1 MKLIR
6 LATENDGVF
15 NSAFQNDMIIA
26 PNSQMALLNL
36 TFQTNIGVFAII
48 PDGSTI
54 LFKSDTTDPDTS
66 QTITIPNRSYNVSEI
81 ETFYKD
87 IQHALNSSL
96 KNVNARGA
104 TATGY
109 NSVCSAFR
117 IGTTDDGIKTVEYR
131 YAPFINPVRDFS
143 GLLYQHMIW
152 NTALVEVTFSGGLDT
167 RETTYNADSLLPA
180 SLDTEYK
187 VLPLNGRRLND
198 GSACFSARV
207 ADYLDNGSGLQDNG
221 FGIGVSRRNLGVD
234 FKEYDSIL
242 IGDRDFE
249 IRFNRETE
257 TYKHIINGAT
267 ENDSGILPLNTT
279 GIDQA
284 DNDLIFMEVSGNQL
298 QMGVYQDD
306 GTPDGVRAVF
316 HTYDVLAGE
325 EFYPYLYIRGAKLNI
340 KVEALNFSLD
350 PWLPSLGGDER
361 GNDNWALTGQDDT
374 GLANGYEEIIDTSAF
389 SNSVTKIDSND
400 ERFGSGS
407 SAKYNLIMNSSIW
420 RTLGFNQFQNDSN
433 AGFINEN
440 INSTTRPQPFWSIQ
454 QARVLPTNY
463 TSDNFIVESTSLPLD
478 SFDASKVNYTENMV
492 YNNPAND
499 KMGRRKNILMT
510 IPVNDNTNGIV
521 EFDSNTPIF
530 IDIGNANEIN
540 AKNLNF
546 RVLRKDFSTII
557 QGDQSAIMTIL
568 IKKPNE

>member
-26 PNSQMALLNL
+26 PHSQMALLNL
-36 TFQTNIGVFAII
+36 TFQTDIGVFAII

-54 LFKSDTTDPDTS
+54 LFKSDTTDADTS

-117 IGTTDDGIKTVEYR
+117 IGTTDEGIKTVEYR
-131 YAPFINPVRDFS
+131 YAPFINPVRSFT

-152 NTALVEVTFSGGLDT
+152 NTALVEVTFTGGIDT
-167 RETTYNADSLLPA
+167 RETTYNADPLLPA
-180 SLDTEYK
+180 TVDTEYK

-207 ADYLDNGSGLQDNG
+207 AAYLTNSSGLQDNG
-221 FGIGVSRRNLGVD
+221 FAIGVSRRNLGVD

-267 ENDSGILPLNTT
+267 ENDSGILPLYTT
-279 GIDQA
+279 GVGQV

-306 GTPDGVRAVF
+306 GTPDGIRNVF
-316 HTYDVLAGE
+316 HTHTVVAGE
-325 EFYPYLYIRGAKLNI
+325 EFYPYLYIRGASTNI

-361 GNDNWALTGQDDT
+361 GNDDWSLSGQDDT
-374 GLANGYEEIIDTSAF
+374 GLANGYEEIIDTGAF
-389 SNSVTKIDSND
+389 SNSITKVDSDD
-400 ERFGSGS
+400 ERFGTGS
-407 SAKYNLIMNSSIW
+407 SAKYNLIMNSAVW
-420 RTLGFNQFQNDSN
+420 RSLGFSQFQNDNN
-433 AGFINEN
+433 AGFINVN
-440 INSTTRPQPFWSIQ
+440 INITTRPRPFWSVQ
-454 QARVLPTNY
+454 QARILPSSY
-463 TSDNFIVESTSLPLD
+463 TSDNFLVESTSLGLD

-510 IPVNDNTNGIV
+510 IPVNDNTNGLV

-530 IDIGNANEIN
+530 IDIGNANELN

-546 RVLRKDFSTII
+546 RILRKDFSPII
-557 QGDQSAIMTIL
+557 QGDQTAIMTIL

>member
-167 RETTYNADSLLPA
+167 RETTYNADPLLPS
-180 SLDTEYK
+180 SLETEYK

-207 ADYLDNGSGLQDNG
+207 ADYVDNGTGLQDNG
-221 FGIGVSRRNLGVD
+221 FAIGVSRRNLGVD

-284 DNDLIFMEVSGNQL
+284 DN
-298 QMGVYQDD
+298 
-306 GTPDGVRAVF
+306 
-316 HTYDVLAGE
+316 
-325 EFYPYLYIRGAKLNI
+325 
-340 KVEALNFSLD
+340 
-350 PWLPSLGGDER
+350 
-361 GNDNWALTGQDDT
+361 
-374 GLANGYEEIIDTSAF
+374 EI
-389 SNSVTKIDSND
+389 
-400 ERFGSGS
+400 
-407 SAKYNLIMNSSIW
+407 L
-420 RTLGFNQFQNDSN
+420 
-433 AGFINEN
+433 FI
-440 INSTTRPQPFWSIQ
+440 
-454 QARVLPTNY
+454 
-463 TSDNFIVESTSLPLD
+463 
-478 SFDASKVNYTENMV
+478 
-492 YNNPAND
+492 
-499 KMGRRKNILMT
+499 
-510 IPVNDNTNGIV
+510 
-521 EFDSNTPIF
+521 
-530 IDIGNANEIN
+530 
-540 AKNLNF
+540 
-546 RVLRKDFSTII
+546 
-557 QGDQSAIMTIL
+557 
-568 IKKPNE
+568 